1 MSGLTFKE
9 GCYMNKTFI
18 SYKDILDISKHKDE
32 KGAIS
37 LYIYSP
43 INQTE
48 RDFTIHFD
56 SLHDQTK
63 KEGEKFEA
71 KSKYLKAL
79 IQQVQKKWGTL
90 LDHFI
95 ENKAQTFCL
104 FIAED
109 FDKLTEIPIRVKER
123 VVVDREFYTLPLLAV
138 LEQFERFAIFV
149 FGRQKAELY
158 SYYLHQMRE
167 RETVFHDYVIP
178 KFNASTSSWRCLRE
192 RAVNNRINDTYHRHL
207 KAVCR
212 ILFDN
217 FKKYGF
223 DKLILA
229 SHQSEINSIKRHLHS
244 SLIPRLAGEF
254 TADADDAAPI
264 IKEKADVAIAEYRAN
279 KEKAKITEL
288 LNSHAHNKAVL
299 GVKPVLEALMAGNV
313 RLLILTDDFHAEG
326 YVCPEGHFSA
336 ITLPENSKCSLYG
349 KELVKQPFIE
359 DQIIE
364 EVLAQRAEVFHILR
378 RKDMLADYRIGAL
391 LRF

>member
-1 MSGLTFKE
+1 
-9 GCYMNKTFI
+9 MNAVFV
-18 SYKDILDISKHKDE
+18 SHRDIIDISKHKDE

-37 LYIYSP
+37 LYLYSS
-43 INQTE
+43 IDETQ
-48 RDFTIHFD
+48 RDFEIHFN
-56 SLHDQTK
+56 SLTDQIK
-63 KEGEKFEA
+63 RDAEKYTP
-71 KSKYLKAL
+71 KSKHLRML
-79 IQQVQKKWGTL
+79 IQKVQEKREFL
-90 LDHFI
+90 SDYFL

-104 FIAED
+104 FMSSD
-109 FDKLTEIPIRVKER
+109 FDKLAEIPVRMKER
-123 VVVDREFYTLPLLAV
+123 VVVDNEFYCLPLLAV
-138 LEQFERFAIFV
+138 LDQFERFAILV
-149 FGRQKAELY
+149 FGRQKARLY
-158 SYYLHQMRE
+158 GYYLGKILE

-279 KEKAKITEL
+279 KEKAR
-288 LNSHAHNKAVL
+288 
-299 GVKPVLEALMAGNV
+299 
-313 RLLILTDDFHAEG
+313 RLCLSRRSFFDN
-326 YVCPEGHFSA
+326 YSY
-336 ITLPENSKCSLYG
+336 SK
-349 KELVKQPFIE
+349 
-359 DQIIE
+359 
-364 EVLAQRAEVFHILR
+364 
-378 RKDMLADYRIGAL
+378 
-391 LRF
+391 